1 MRKIIVY
8 STKGKSGSFES
19 NAKTWGEIQSDVRRI
34 VGDLDNLIATEN
46 VNKTNLGHQDSVLPE
61 GDFKIFLRPSKTK
74 SGATNFNSMSFKEL
88 RTFIAEQGQPCKD
101 YLNVEAKKSGRNW
114 TQLSTEEMKTL
125 LSSYSSGKSSS
136 SRSSSSKA
144 TAKKEEKPAKEIKP
158 SAKATKPSAK
168 AIKASKEVSEK
179 DLEKEFAELKRG
191 FC

>member
-19 NAKTWGEIQSDVRRI
+19 DAKTWGEVQSNVISI
-34 VGDLDNLIATEN
+34 VGDLDGLIATET

-74 SGATNFNSMSFKEL
+74 SGATNFSSMSFKEL
-88 RTFIAEQGQPCKD
+88 RVFIAGQGQPCKD

-114 TQLSTEEMKTL
+114 TQLGTEEMKTL
-125 LSSYSSGKSSS
+125 LSSYYIGKSSS

-144 TAKKEEKPAKEIKP
+144 
-158 SAKATKPSAK
+158 SAKATK
-168 AIKASKEVSEK
+168 AIKEVSEK
-179 DLEKEFAELKRG
+179 DLKKEFAELKRG

>member
-19 NAKTWGEIQSDVRRI
+19 DAKTWGEVQNDVKKI
-34 VGDLDNLIATEN
+34 VGDLDNLIATES

-74 SGATNFNSMSFKEL
+74 SGATDFSSMSFREL
-88 RTFIAEQGQPCKD
+88 RIFIAGQGQPCKD

-114 TQLSTEEMKTL
+114 TQLSTKEL
-125 LSSYSSGKSSS
+125 QVYLSSYYGG
-136 SRSSSSKA
+136 SSSSKSSSK
-144 TAKKEEKPAKEIKP
+144 TSPKKEVKPVKE
-158 SAKATKPSAK
+158 TKPSAK
-168 AIKASKEVSEK
+168 AVKASKEVSAK
-179 DLEKEFAELKRG
+179 DLEREFNEMKKG

>member
-19 NAKTWGEIQSDVRRI
+19 DAKTWGGIQSDVKRI
-34 VGDLDNLIATEN
+34 VGSLDNLIATEN

-74 SGATNFNSMSFKEL
+74 SGATDFSSMSFREL
-88 RTFIAEQGQPCKD
+88 RAFIADKGQACKD
-101 YLNVEAKKSGRNW
+101 YLNAEAKKSGRNW
-114 TQLSTEEMKTL
+114 TQLSTEELQKY
-125 LSSYSSGKSSS
+125 LSSYSGG
-136 SRSSSSKA
+136 RSSSNSSSK
-144 TAKKEEKPAKEIKP
+144 TSPKKEVKPAKETKP
-158 SAKATKPSAK
+158 SAKATKA
-168 AIKASKEVSEK
+168 AEEVSEK

>member
-19 NAKTWGEIQSDVRRI
+19 DAKTWGEIQSDVIKI
-34 VGDLDNLIATEN
+34 VGSLDNLIATET

-74 SGATNFNSMSFKEL
+74 SGTANFNSMSFKEL
-88 RTFIAEQGQPCKD
+88 RAFIAGQGQPCKD

-125 LSSYSSGKSSS
+125 LPSYFRGKSSS
-136 SRSSSSKA
+136 SKSSSSKA
-144 TAKKEEKPAKEIKP
+144 
-158 SAKATKPSAK
+158 SAK

-179 DLEKEFAELKRG
+179 DLEKEFAELKKG

>member
-19 NAKTWGEIQSDVRRI
+19 NAKTWGEIQSDVIKI
-34 VGDLDNLIATEN
+34 VGGLDNLIATEN

-88 RTFIAEQGQPCKD
+88 RTFIAGQGQPCKD

-144 TAKKEEKPAKEIKP
+144 TAKKVEKPDKETKP
-158 SAKATKPSAK
+158 SAKATKA
-168 AIKASKEVSEK
+168 AEEVSKK

>member
-101 YLNVEAKKSGRNW
+101 YLNDEAKKSGRNW
-114 TQLSTEEMKTL
+114 TQLSTEEIQKY
-125 LSSYSSGKSSS
+125 LSSYYGSKSSS
-136 SRSSSSKA
+136 SSSSK
-144 TAKKEEKPAKEIKP
+144 TSPKKEVKPAKE
-158 SAKATKPSAK
+158 TKPSAK

-179 DLEKEFAELKRG
+179 DLEREFNEIKKG
-191 FC
+191 FY

>member
-19 NAKTWGEIQSDVRRI
+19 DAKTWGEIQSDVKRI
-34 VGDLDNLIATEN
+34 VGNLDNLIATEN

-74 SGATNFNSMSFKEL
+74 SGATDFSSMSFREC
-88 RTFIAEQGQPCKD
+88 RAFIADKGQACKD

-114 TQLSTEEMKTL
+114 TQLSTEEIHKY
-125 LSSYSSGKSSS
+125 LSSYYDDSSS
-136 SRSSSSKA
+136 S
-144 TAKKEEKPAKEIKP
+144 KP
-158 SAKATKPSAK
+158 SAKATKVSE
-168 AIKASKEVSEK
+168 EVSEESLK
-179 DLEKEFAELKRG
+179 KEFTELKKG

>member
-19 NAKTWGEIQSDVRRI
+19 DAKTWGGIQSDVKRI
-34 VGDLDNLIATEN
+34 VGDLDNLIATES
-46 VNKTNLGHQDSVLPE
+46 VNKTNLGHQDSILPE

-74 SGATNFNSMSFKEL
+74 SGATNFSSMSFKEL
-88 RTFIAEQGQPCKD
+88 RAFITEKGQPCKD

-125 LSSYSSGKSSS
+125 LSSYSGGRSSS
-136 SRSSSSKA
+136 SSSSSSKA
-144 TAKKEEKPAKEIKP
+144 AAKKVEKPAKE
-158 SAKATKPSAK
+158 TKPSAK
-168 AIKASKEVSEK
+168 AIKASEEVSKE
-179 DLEKEFAELKRG
+179 DLEREFNNLKKG

>member
-19 NAKTWGEIQSDVRRI
+19 DAKTWGEIQSDVKKI

-74 SGATNFNSMSFKEL
+74 SGATDFSSMSFREC
-88 RTFIAEQGQPCKD
+88 RAFIADKGQACKD
-101 YLNVEAKKSGRNW
+101 YLNAEAKKSDRNW
-114 TQLSTEEMKTL
+114 TQLSTEELQTY
-125 LSSYSSGKSSS
+125 LSSYYGSKSSS
-136 SRSSSSKA
+136 SSSSK
-144 TAKKEEKPAKEIKP
+144 TSPKKEVKP
-158 SAKATKPSAK
+158 AKATKPSAK
-168 AIKASKEVSEK
+168 AIKASEEVSKK
-179 DLEKEFAELKRG
+179 DLEKEFNEIKKG

>member
-19 NAKTWGEIQSDVRRI
+19 DAKTWGEIQSDVKKI

-88 RTFIAEQGQPCKD
+88 RTFIAGQGQPCKD

-125 LSSYSSGKSSS
+125 LSSYSRGKSSS
-136 SRSSSSKA
+136 NSSFKTSP
-144 TAKKEEKPAKEIKP
+144 KKEVKP
-158 SAKATKPSAK
+158 AKATKPSAK
-168 AIKASKEVSEK
+168 AIKASEEVSKK
-179 DLEKEFAELKRG
+179 DLKKEFNEIKKG
-191 FC
+191 FCYKKIKV

>member
-19 NAKTWGEIQSDVRRI
+19 DAKTWGEVQNDVKRI
-34 VGDLDNLIATEN
+34 VGSLDNLIATES

-88 RTFIAEQGQPCKD
+88 RTFIAGQGQPCKD

-125 LSSYSSGKSSS
+125 LSSYYSGKSSS
-136 SRSSSSKA
+136 SKSSSSKA
-144 TAKKEEKPAKEIKP
+144 
-158 SAKATKPSAK
+158 SAKAT
-168 AIKASKEVSEK
+168 KASKEVSEK

>member
-19 NAKTWGEIQSDVRRI
+19 DAKTWGEVQSDVIKI
-34 VGDLDNLIATEN
+34 VGGLDNLIATES

-74 SGATNFNSMSFKEL
+74 SGAINFNSMSFKEL
-88 RTFIAEQGQPCKD
+88 RTFIAEEGQACKD

-125 LSSYSSGKSSS
+125 LSSYSSGKNSSS
-136 SRSSSSKA
+136 HSSSSKA
-144 TAKKEEKPAKEIKP
+144 TAKKEVKPAKE
-158 SAKATKPSAK
+158 TKPSEEETK
-168 AIKASKEVSEK
+168 PSEEETKPSEEESKE
-179 DLEKEFAELKRG
+179 DLEKEFAELKKG

>member
-19 NAKTWGEIQSDVRRI
+19 DAKTWGEIQSNVKGI

-74 SGATNFNSMSFKEL
+74 SGATDFSSMSFKEL
-88 RTFIAEQGQPCKD
+88 RVFIAEKGQPCKD

-114 TQLSTEEMKTL
+114 TQLSTEEMKIL

-136 SRSSSSKA
+136 SRSSSSK
-144 TAKKEEKPAKEIKP
+144 P
-158 SAKATKPSAK
+158 SAKATKVSE
-168 AIKASKEVSEK
+168 EVSEES
-179 DLEKEFAELKRG
+179 LRREFNSLKKG

>member
-19 NAKTWGEIQSDVRRI
+19 DAKTWGEVQNDVRNI

-74 SGATNFNSMSFKEL
+74 SGATDFSSMSFREC
-88 RTFIAEQGQPCKD
+88 RAFIADKGQACKD
-101 YLNVEAKKSGRNW
+101 YLNAEAKKSDRNW
-114 TQLSTEEMKTL
+114 TQLSTEELQKY
-125 LSSYSSGKSSS
+125 LSSYSGGSSS
-136 SRSSSSKA
+136 SSSSSK
-144 TAKKEEKPAKEIKP
+144 T
-158 SAKATKPSAK
+158 SAKATKTSAK
-168 AIKASKEVSEK
+168 ATKAAEEVSEE
-179 DLEKEFAELKRG
+179 DLEREFNEIEKG

>member
-19 NAKTWGEIQSDVRRI
+19 DAKTWGEIQSDVRRI
-34 VGDLDNLIATEN
+34 VGGLDNLIATES

-88 RTFIAEQGQPCKD
+88 RAFITEKGQPCKD
-101 YLNVEAKKSGRNW
+101 YLNAEAKKSDRNW
-114 TQLSTEEMKTL
+114 TQLSTEELQKY
-125 LSSYSSGKSSS
+125 LSSYSGGSSS
-136 SRSSSSKA
+136 SSSSSK
-144 TAKKEEKPAKEIKP
+144 T
-158 SAKATKPSAK
+158 SAKATKA
-168 AIKASKEVSEK
+168 AEEVSEK

>member
-19 NAKTWGEIQSDVRRI
+19 DAKTWGEVQSDVIRI
-34 VGDLDNLIATEN
+34 VGDLDNLIATES
-46 VNKTNLGHQDSVLPE
+46 VNKTNLGHQDSILPE

-74 SGATNFNSMSFKEL
+74 SGATDFSSMSFKEL
-88 RTFIAEQGQPCKD
+88 RVFIAEKGQACKD

-125 LSSYSSGKSSS
+125 LSSYYGSKSSS
-136 SRSSSSKA
+136 SSSSK
-144 TAKKEEKPAKEIKP
+144 TSPKKEVKPAKE
-158 SAKATKPSAK
+158 TKPSAK
-168 AIKASKEVSEK
+168 AIKASEEVSEK

>member
-19 NAKTWGEIQSDVRRI
+19 DAKTWGEVQSDVIRI
-34 VGDLDNLIATEN
+34 VGGLDNLIATES

-74 SGATNFNSMSFKEL
+74 SGAINFSSMSFKEL
-88 RTFIAEQGQPCKD
+88 RTFIAEKGQACKD

-144 TAKKEEKPAKEIKP
+144 TAKKEVKPAKETKP
-158 SAKATKPSAK
+158 SAKETKPSAK
-168 AIKASKEVSEK
+168 AIKASKEVSKE

>member
-19 NAKTWGEIQSDVRRI
+19 DAKTWGEIQSDVKKI

-74 SGATNFNSMSFKEL
+74 SGATNFSSMSFKEL
-88 RTFIAEQGQPCKD
+88 RVFIAEKGQPCKD

-125 LSSYSSGKSSS
+125 LSSYYGSKSSS
-136 SRSSSSKA
+136 SSSSK
-144 TAKKEEKPAKEIKP
+144 TSPKKEVKPAKE
-158 SAKATKPSAK
+158 TKPSAK
-168 AIKASKEVSEK
+168 AIKASKEVSKE
-179 DLEKEFAELKRG
+179 DLEREFNNLKKG

>member
-19 NAKTWGEIQSDVRRI
+19 DAKTWGEVQSDVINI
-34 VGDLDNLIATEN
+34 VGDLDGLIATET
-46 VNKTNLGHQDSVLPE
+46 VNKTNLGHAESKLPE

-74 SGATNFNSMSFKEL
+74 SGATNFSSMSFKEL
-88 RTFIAEQGQPCKD
+88 RVFIAEKGQPCKD

-114 TQLSTEEMKTL
+114 TQLGTEEMKTL

-144 TAKKEEKPAKEIKP
+144 
-158 SAKATKPSAK
+158 SAKATKA
-168 AIKASKEVSEK
+168 AEEVNEE
-179 DLEKEFAELKRG
+179 DLEREFAEMEKG

>member
-19 NAKTWGEIQSDVRRI
+19 DAKTWGGIQSDVKKI

-74 SGATNFNSMSFKEL
+74 SGATDFSSMSFREC
-88 RTFIAEQGQPCKD
+88 RAFIADKGQACKD
-101 YLNVEAKKSGRNW
+101 YLNAEAKKSDRNW
-114 TQLSTEEMKTL
+114 TQLSTEELQTY
-125 LSSYSSGKSSS
+125 LSSYSGGKSSS
-136 SRSSSSKA
+136 SSSSK
-144 TAKKEEKPAKEIKP
+144 T
-158 SAKATKPSAK
+158 SAKATKA
-168 AIKASKEVSEK
+168 AEEVSEE
-179 DLEKEFAELKRG
+179 DLKKEFNEIKKG

>member
-19 NAKTWGEIQSDVRRI
+19 DAKTWGEVQNDVMNI

-74 SGATNFNSMSFKEL
+74 SGATDFSSMSFREC
-88 RTFIAEQGQPCKD
+88 RAFIADKGQACKD
-101 YLNVEAKKSGRNW
+101 YLNAEAKKSDRNW
-114 TQLSTEEMKTL
+114 TQLSTEELQKY
-125 LSSYSSGKSSS
+125 LSSYSGGSSS
-136 SRSSSSKA
+136 SSSSSK
-144 TAKKEEKPAKEIKP
+144 T
-158 SAKATKPSAK
+158 SAK
-168 AIKASKEVSEK
+168 AIKAAEEVSEE
-179 DLEKEFAELKRG
+179 DLEKEFDNLSKG

>member
-19 NAKTWGEIQSDVRRI
+19 DAKTWGEIQSNVREI

-46 VNKTNLGHQDSVLPE
+46 VNKTNLGHQDSILPE

-74 SGATNFNSMSFKEL
+74 SGAINFSSMSFKVL
-88 RTFIAEQGQPCKD
+88 RVFIAEEGQPCKD

-114 TQLSTEEMKTL
+114 TQLSTEEMKIL
-125 LSSYSSGKSSS
+125 LSSYYGSKSSS
-136 SRSSSSKA
+136 SSSSK
-144 TAKKEEKPAKEIKP
+144 TSPKKEVKPAKE
-158 SAKATKPSAK
+158 TEPSAK
-168 AIKASKEVSEK
+168 AIKASKEVSKEN
-179 DLEKEFAELKRG
+179 LEREFNNLKKG

>member
-19 NAKTWGEIQSDVRRI
+19 DAKTWGEVQNDVKNI

-74 SGATNFNSMSFKEL
+74 SGATDFSSMSFREC
-88 RTFIAEQGQPCKD
+88 RAFIADKGQACKD
-101 YLNVEAKKSGRNW
+101 YLNAEAKKSGRNW
-114 TQLSTEEMKTL
+114 TQLSTEEIQKY
-125 LSSYSSGKSSS
+125 LSSYYGSKSSS
-136 SRSSSSKA
+136 SSSSK
-144 TAKKEEKPAKEIKP
+144 TSPKKEVKPAKETKP
-158 SAKATKPSAK
+158 SAKATK
-168 AIKASKEVSEK
+168 ASEEVSKK
-179 DLEKEFAELKRG
+179 DLEKEFNEIKKG

>member
-19 NAKTWGEIQSDVRRI
+19 DAKTWGEIQSNVKGI

-88 RTFIAEQGQPCKD
+88 RTFIAGQGQPCKD

-136 SRSSSSKA
+136 SHSSSSKA
-144 TAKKEEKPAKEIKP
+144 TAKKEVKSAKETKP
-158 SAKATKPSAK
+158 SAKATK
-168 AIKASKEVSEK
+168 ASEEVSEES
-179 DLEKEFAELKRG
+179 LRREFNSLKKG

>member
-19 NAKTWGEIQSDVRRI
+19 DAKTWGEIQSDVKKI

-74 SGATNFNSMSFKEL
+74 SGATDFSSMSFREC
-88 RTFIAEQGQPCKD
+88 RAFIIDKGQACKD
-101 YLNVEAKKSGRNW
+101 YLNAEAKKSDRNW
-114 TQLSTEEMKTL
+114 TQLSTEELQTY
-125 LSSYSSGKSSS
+125 LSSYSGGKSSS
-136 SRSSSSKA
+136 SSSSK
-144 TAKKEEKPAKEIKP
+144 T
-158 SAKATKPSAK
+158 SAKATKA
-168 AIKASKEVSEK
+168 AEEVSEE
-179 DLEKEFAELKRG
+179 DLKKEFNEIKKG

>member
-19 NAKTWGEIQSDVRRI
+19 DAKTWGEVQSNVISI
-34 VGDLDNLIATEN
+34 VGDLDGLIATET

-61 GDFKIFLRPSKTK
+61 GDFKIFLRPSKTN

-88 RTFIAEQGQPCKD
+88 RTFIAIQGQTCKD

-114 TQLSTEEMKTL
+114 TQLGTEEIKTL
-125 LSSYSSGKSSS
+125 LSSYFSGKSSS

-144 TAKKEEKPAKEIKP
+144 
-158 SAKATKPSAK
+158 SAKATK
-168 AIKASKEVSEK
+168 AIKEVSEK
-179 DLEKEFAELKRG
+179 DLKKEFAELKRG

>member
-19 NAKTWGEIQSDVRRI
+19 DAKTWGEVQNDVRNI

-74 SGATNFNSMSFKEL
+74 SGATDFSSMSFKEC
-88 RTFIAEQGQPCKD
+88 RAFIADKGQACKD
-101 YLNVEAKKSGRNW
+101 YLNAEAKKSGRNW
-114 TQLSTEEMKTL
+114 TQLSTEELQKY
-125 LSSYSSGKSSS
+125 LSSYSGSKSSS
-136 SRSSSSKA
+136 SSK
-144 TAKKEEKPAKEIKP
+144 T
-158 SAKATKPSAK
+158 SAKATKA
-168 AIKASKEVSEK
+168 AEEVSEE
-179 DLEKEFAELKRG
+179 DLAREFNEIKKG

>member
-19 NAKTWGEIQSDVRRI
+19 DAKTWGEIQSDVKKI

-74 SGATNFNSMSFKEL
+74 SGATDFSSMSFREC
-88 RTFIAEQGQPCKD
+88 RAFIIDKGQACKD
-101 YLNVEAKKSGRNW
+101 YLNAEAKKSDRNW
-114 TQLSTEEMKTL
+114 TQLSTEELQTY
-125 LSSYSSGKSSS
+125 LSSYYGSKSSS
-136 SRSSSSKA
+136 SSSSK
-144 TAKKEEKPAKEIKP
+144 TSPKKEVKP
-158 SAKATKPSAK
+158 AKATKPSAK
-168 AIKASKEVSEK
+168 AIKASEEVSKK
-179 DLEKEFAELKRG
+179 DLEKEFNEIKKG

>member
-19 NAKTWGEIQSDVRRI
+19 DAKTWGEIQSDVIRI
-34 VGDLDNLIATEN
+34 VGGLDNLIATEN
-46 VNKTNLGHQDSVLPE
+46 VNKTNLGHKDSVLPE

-88 RTFIAEQGQPCKD
+88 RTFIAGQGQPCKD

-144 TAKKEEKPAKEIKP
+144 TAKKVEKPTKE
-158 SAKATKPSAK
+158 TKPSAK
-168 AIKASKEVSEK
+168 TTKAAKEVSEK
-179 DLEKEFAELKRG
+179 DLEKEFAELKKG

>member
-19 NAKTWGEIQSDVRRI
+19 DAKTWGEIQNDVKRI
-34 VGDLDNLIATEN
+34 VGSLDNLIATEN

-74 SGATNFNSMSFKEL
+74 SGATDFSSMSFREL
-88 RTFIAEQGQPCKD
+88 RTFIADKGQACKD

-114 TQLSTEEMKTL
+114 TQLSTEEMKIL
-125 LSSYSSGKSSS
+125 LSSYSSGRSSS
-136 SRSSSSKA
+136 SSSSSSKA
-144 TAKKEEKPAKEIKP
+144 IAKKEVKPAKETKP
-158 SAKATKPSAK
+158 SAKATK
-168 AIKASKEVSEK
+168 ASEEVSEK
-179 DLEKEFAELKRG
+179 DLEREFNEMKKG